1 MRPPRRDPFPIHQP
15 VLPHEVLDL
24 LDLRPG
30 LKVVDATVGAGGH
43 SRDILE
49 RLQPGGL
56 LIGIDRDPM
65 MLELASRTLGL
76 PHPNVVLHQSS
87 YVELPNILAEHE
99 IDGVDRILADLGLS
113 SDQLADTSRGFSFE
127 ADGPLD
133 LRFDTS
139 TGSPA
144 SELLANRSAE
154 DLSHLFDE
162 YGEEP
167 FSRQI
172 ATDIVNSRRQ
182 TPIQT
187 SRDLAAVVESAIPG
201 RARTSRHPA
210 TRVFQALRIAV
221 NEELQHVADFVDR
234 VLPNAL
240 VPGGRAAIIT
250 FHSLEDRLVKRAFRN
265 REIWQPVT
273 SKPATASSVE
283 RRQNPRSRS
292 AKLRVAVRL

>member
-15 VLPHEVLDL
+15 VLPHEVHDL

-49 RLQPGGL
+49 RIQPGGL

-99 IDGVDRILADLGLS
+99 INGVDRILADLGLS

-144 SELLANRSAE
+144 SELLASRSAE

-172 ATDIVNSRRQ
+172 ATHIVNSRRQ
-182 TPIQT
+182 TPVQT

>member
-15 VLPHEVLDL
+15 VLPHEVHDL
-24 LDLRPG
+24 LDLLPG

-49 RLQPGGL
+49 RIQPGGL

-144 SELLANRSAE
+144 SELLASRSAE

-172 ATDIVNSRRQ
+172 ATHIVNSRRQ

>member
-154 DLSHLFDE
+154 DLSHIFDE

-250 FHSLEDRLVKRAFRN
+250 FHSLEDRVVKRAFRN

>member
-15 VLPHEVLDL
+15 VLPHEVHDL

-43 SRDILE
+43 SCDILE
-49 RLQPGGL
+49 RIQPGGL

-144 SELLANRSAE
+144 SELLASRSAE

-172 ATDIVNSRRQ
+172 ATHIVNSRRQ

>member
-1 MRPPRRDPFPIHQP
+1 MRPPRRDPFPTHQP

-154 DLSHLFDE
+154 DLSHIFDE

-250 FHSLEDRLVKRAFRN
+250 FHSLEDRVVKRAFRN

-273 SKPATASSVE
+273 SKPVTASSVE

>member
-15 VLPHEVLDL
+15 VLPHEVHDL

-49 RLQPGGL
+49 RIQPGGL

-99 IDGVDRILADLGLS
+99 INGVDRILADLGLS

-144 SELLANRSAE
+144 SELLASRSAE

-172 ATDIVNSRRQ
+172 ATHIVNSRRQ

>member
-15 VLPHEVLDL
+15 VLPHEVHDL

-49 RLQPGGL
+49 RIQPGGL

-154 DLSHLFDE
+154 DLSHIFDE

-250 FHSLEDRLVKRAFRN
+250 FHSLEDRVVKRAFRN

-273 SKPATASSVE
+273 SKPVTASSVE

>member
-154 DLSHLFDE
+154 DLSHIFDE

-250 FHSLEDRLVKRAFRN
+250 FHSLEDRVVKRAFRN

-273 SKPATASSVE
+273 SKPVTASSVE